1 MSDVRPGII
10 YTDGAC
16 IKNPGPAG
24 AGFVICDQTGATLTE
39 GSIPIGR
46 GTNNIAEYSAVIA
59 ALEAAHSLNLTH
71 LVIRSDSELLVKQ
84 MNGQYRVKDAQ
95 LRRLHMQVREL
106 MPRFEKVAFEHIR
119 RWYNERA
126 DELAGEA
133 AKISAGKKKAGTS

>member
-1 MSDVRPGII
+1 MSNVRPGVI

-16 IKNPGPAG
+16 LKNPGPAG
-24 AGFVICDQTGATLTE
+24 AGFVIYDQKGTPLTE
-39 GSIPIGR
+39 GSIPLGQ

-59 ALEAAHSLNLTH
+59 ALEAAHSLSLTH

-95 LRRLHMQVREL
+95 LRRLHLQVREL
-106 MPRFEKVAFEHIR
+106 MPRFGKVVFEHIR
-119 RWYNERA
+119 RMHNERA

-133 AKISAGKKKAGTS
+133 AKVSAKTKAGVS